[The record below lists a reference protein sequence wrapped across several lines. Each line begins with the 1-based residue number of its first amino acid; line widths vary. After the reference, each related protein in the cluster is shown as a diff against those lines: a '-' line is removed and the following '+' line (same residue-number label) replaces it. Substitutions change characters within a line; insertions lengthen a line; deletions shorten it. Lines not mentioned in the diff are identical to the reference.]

1 LQAFKLALRQSPKR
15 ICHAEI
21 RDEDANLY
29 VRACTRGHEGSLTTV
44 HVSELEDV
52 PDAITDMCMLDGR
65 GMDSKRLTKRITEFV
80 THIGIEM
87 QVVYGKR
94 KIVRIVEYRY
104 KNECV
109 FVTDL
114 ALYDNSTGKWTFPG
128 KLSLHASRK
137 IRKADR
143 RQYSL
148 LREHGFLENEGKE
161 GGFEP

>member
-1 LQAFKLALRQSPKR
+1 MYT
-15 ICHAEI
+15 EI

-87 QVVYGKR
+87 RVAHGKR

-104 KNECV
+104 ENECV

-114 ALYDNSTGKWTFPG
+114 ACYDNSTDKWSFPG
-128 KLSLHASRK
+128 KLSHHASRK
-137 IRKADR
+137 IKKGNPI
-143 RQYSL
+143 QHSL
-148 LREHGFLENEGKE
+148 LKKHGFIELEGEE
-161 GGFEP
+161 GGYEP

>member
-1 LQAFKLALRQSPKR
+1 MSGKRFSMITYMHERRTEEAVVGWGRYPTLQAAGASDLSDSVVERTN
-15 ICHAEI
+15 E
-21 RDEDANLY
+21 
-29 VRACTRGHEGSLTTV
+29 VRGNGL
-44 HVSELEDV
+44 
-52 PDAITDMCMLDGR
+52 
-65 GMDSKRLTKRITEFV
+65 TEFV

-87 QVVYGKR
+87 QVVLGKR

-104 KNECV
+104 ENECV

-143 RQYSL
+143 VQHSL
-148 LREHGFLENEGKE
+148 LTEHGFIENEGKE